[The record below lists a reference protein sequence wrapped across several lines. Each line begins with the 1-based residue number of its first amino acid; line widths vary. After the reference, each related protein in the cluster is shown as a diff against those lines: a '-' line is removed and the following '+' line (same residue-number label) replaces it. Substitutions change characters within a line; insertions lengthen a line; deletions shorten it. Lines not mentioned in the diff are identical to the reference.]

1 MKKKEY
7 KIGEKIQFGF
17 KVLTPVESLNPD
29 LCKNCFI
36 RAYLPGDCLWL
47 TRNVIGECG
56 SLSRS
61 DRKNV
66 VFIEVKEEKPEWPLE
81 GMEMEL
87 QPCPVR
93 LIDCVYH
100 DKKGLVQQCLV
111 TYPANGWVLNKELVT
126 ELVRERK
133 NDFKEL
139 VTFQIR

>member
-1 MKKKEY
+1 MKAEEFIKSFLIIDK
-7 KIGEKIQFGF
+7 
-17 KVLTPVESLNPD
+17 ND
-29 LCKNCFI
+29 LSNTGVPFYSYPKHQVHEAINMAKN
-36 RAYLPGDCLWL
+36 
-47 TRNVIGECG
+47 
-56 SLSRS
+56 
-61 DRKNV
+61 
-66 VFIEVKEEKPEWPLE
+66 EVKNKALISFCKSICQDKPEWPLE

-139 VTFQIR
+139 LSFQIR

>member
-1 MKKKEY
+1 MEDILRTTAYLTVLFGTIGWVFTLAYIKCRMKK
-7 KIGEKIQFGF
+7 
-17 KVLTPVESLNPD
+17 T
-29 LCKNCFI
+29 
-36 RAYLPGDCLWL
+36 
-47 TRNVIGECG
+47 T
-56 SLSRS
+56 
-61 DRKNV
+61 
-66 VFIEVKEEKPEWPLE
+66 EWPLE

-139 VTFQIR
+139 LSFQIR